1 MSIRRSVRVF
11 PPADVTSIRPN
22 EVDPVAVGVSRDAVE
37 KIWKSVVSYYK
48 TGVQPAM
55 ALCIRRGGEVILDR
69 TIGHADG
76 NSPDDPPGAAL
87 RLATPDT
94 MFNLFSGSKALT
106 AMLIHHL
113 DDQGLVHLD
122 DAVVEYIPEFGAHRK
137 EGITIRHLLAHR
149 AGIPTTE
156 GNLDLNLL
164 SDEKFIRDTY
174 ANTKPWSRPGRRVAY
189 HAISSGFVLGDI
201 IKVVTGDDI
210 NAYMTKVVREP
221 LGMKTLTWGVKP
233 EQLGGVARDS
243 FTGFAQIPPIN
254 AAARRA
260 FGATLHEVVDLAR
273 DPRFLTGIVPSG
285 NCIGTANDAS
295 LFFEVLLRAGRVN
308 GQQIFNPRT
317 VRRAIRESSYGEFDG
332 ILGAP
337 IRYGLGFMLGAKYFS
352 LYGLHTSR
360 VFGHLGLSNVLL
372 WADPERD
379 ISVALLSS
387 GKPAVTPEAIFWL
400 NIMQTISNQIP
411 RDRKGASV

>member
-11 PPADVTSIRPN
+11 PPDEVTTISPH
-22 EVDPVAVGVSRDAVE
+22 EVDPVAVGVSRESVE
-37 KIWKSVVSYYK
+37 KIWKACVAYYK

-55 ALCIRRGGEVILDR
+55 ALCIRRGGEVIIDR
-69 TIGHADG
+69 AIGHADG
-76 NSPDDPPGAAL
+76 NSPDDPAGSTL
-87 RLATPDT
+87 RPATPDT
-94 MFNLFSGSKALT
+94 FFNLFSGSKALT

-113 DDQGLVHLD
+113 DDQGLLHLD
-122 DAVVEYIPEFGAHRK
+122 DAVVEYIPEFGANRK

-174 ANTKPWSRPGRRVAY
+174 SNTKPWSRPGRRLAY
-189 HAISSGFVLGDI
+189 HAISAGFVLGDI
-201 IKVVTGDDI
+201 IKVVSGKDI
-210 NAYMTKVVREP
+210 NTYMTEVVREP
-221 LGMKTLTWGVKP
+221 LGMKSLTWGVQP
-233 EQLGGVARDS
+233 DQLGNVARDS
-243 FTGFAQIPPIN
+243 FTGFAQLPPVN

-260 FGATLHEVVDLAR
+260 FGATLHEIVDLAR
-273 DPRFLTGIVPSG
+273 DPRFLTGVVPSG

-295 LFFEVLLRAGRVN
+295 LFFEVLLRAGKAN

-317 VRRAIRESSYGEFDG
+317 VRRAIRETSYGEMDG
-332 ILGAP
+332 ILVAP

-352 LYGLHTSR
+352 LYGLHTPR
-360 VFGHLGLSNVLL
+360 AFGHLGLSNVVV

-379 ISVALLSS
+379 ISVALLTT
-387 GKPAVTPEAIFWL
+387 GKPAITPEALLWI
-400 NIMQTISNQIP
+400 NIMQTISREIP
-411 RDRKGASV
+411 RDYKGASV